1 MAKLTRYKEVLY
13 LSTFQKGA
21 LVKRFWCGL
30 VFCTGLLQGAMCV
43 GNTGTMEGILS
54 SKGDTWIEVLD
65 DGNYLH
71 RFIPEWIGQGPA
83 NGGSFKPETI
93 LLLNDLVVGN
103 RISVRWSMDQ
113 HLRLVGAQ
121 ILPPKTQGGI
131 FIGYIL
137 KTSNRWIDAQNI
149 DEGKPWRFYL
159 PWVGGYPSEGG
170 GYDLQILRDLKNRN
184 PTDPIRFSWK
194 YSGRPTVV
202 SFYEEVRDSITPFWV
217 GKKLP
222 SPQRIGVEAKPTKL
236 KEVDGEKVSAP
247 ANPFEQL
254 NQGANNLA
262 NPFDQLNQSTTQS
275 ANPFDQLNTEPVPT
289 VDKKLSPFDQLKSP
303 VVPAV
308 DKSANPFENL
318 PLPKTSPF
326 DLIEQK

>member
-1 MAKLTRYKEVLY
+1 MAVQY
-13 LSTFQKGA
+13 LPTFQIGI
-21 LVKRFWCGL
+21 LFKRLCGGIIFCIGLFLGL
-30 VFCTGLLQGAMCV
+30 VCV
-43 GNTGTMEGILS
+43 ANSGVMEGILS

-83 NGGSFKPETI
+83 NGGSFEPKTI

-113 HLRLVGAQ
+113 HLRLEDAQ

-131 FIGYIL
+131 FIGYII
-137 KTSNRWIDAQNI
+137 KTSNRWIDVQNI

-170 GYDLQILRDLKNRN
+170 GYDLQVLRDLKNRN

-194 YSGRPTVV
+194 YSGRPTLV
-202 SFYEEVRDSITPFWV
+202 SLYEEVRDSITPFWV

-222 SPQRIGVEAKPTKL
+222 HPKTIRVQVKPTKS
-236 KEVDGEKVSAP
+236 KEVDGGKVSTP
-247 ANPFEQL
+247 
-254 NQGANNLA
+254 A
-262 NPFDQLNQSTTQS
+262 NPFDQLNQGTSKP
-275 ANPFDQLNTEPVPT
+275 ANPFDQLNQPTTQPVNPFDQLNAEPEPT
-289 VDKKLSPFDQLKSP
+289 VDKKINPFDQLSSP
-303 VVPAV
+303 AVPAV
-308 DKSANPFENL
+308 DKPTNPFDNL
-318 PLPKTSPF
+318 PLPQTSPL

>member
-1 MAKLTRYKEVLY
+1 M
-13 LSTFQKGA
+13 
-21 LVKRFWCGL
+21 
-30 VFCTGLLQGAMCV
+30 
-43 GNTGTMEGILS
+43 GNAGTMEGILS

-83 NGGSFKPETI
+83 NGGSFKPEKI
-93 LLLNDLVVGN
+93 LLINDLVVGN

-113 HLRLVGAQ
+113 HLRFVDAQ

-170 GYDLQILRDLKNRN
+170 GYDLQILQDLKNRN

-194 YSGRPTVV
+194 YSSRPTVV
-202 SFYEEVRDSITPFWV
+202 SFYDEVRDSITPFWV
-217 GKKLP
+217 GKKLT
-222 SPQRIGVEAKPTKL
+222 SPKMIGVQAKPTKL
-236 KEVDGEKVSAP
+236 KEVDGGKVSAP

-254 NQGANNLA
+254 NQGAGNLA
-262 NPFDQLNQSTTQS
+262 NPFDQLNQATTQS
-275 ANPFDQLNTEPVPT
+275 AN
-289 VDKKLSPFDQLKSP
+289 PFDQLKSP

-326 DLIEQK
+326 DLVEQK